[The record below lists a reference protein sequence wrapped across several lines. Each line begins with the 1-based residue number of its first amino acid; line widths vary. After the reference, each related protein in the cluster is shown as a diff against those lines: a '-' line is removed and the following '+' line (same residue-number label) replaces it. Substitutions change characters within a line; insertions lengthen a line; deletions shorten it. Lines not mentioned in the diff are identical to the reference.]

1 MTELEVLGD
10 AQLCV
15 QSAPRMLELTAWCDR
30 HACLPD
36 ASGRHHI
43 FRELTSWHCNN
54 FDAAVNSVRHHCPR
68 REPSKRRHPIS
79 RRSYEGGEGN
89 RLRDRHFSK
98 GPASRSLPG
107 RLSGARW
114 CAWPRPTGPSHAL
127 ESCRSS
133 SESLCSVR
141 HERNQRR
148 SRHQVSDCLLPS
160 KDQSCRLGLIGLSS
174 STHHRPR
181 PSELADPS
189 RHAHLIAPG
198 RQFSGPLALALT
210 RRADAPRQADGVPD
224 PVWPLARLEAI
235 RTFRRPPPPPIRA
248 RACAVRAS
256 PGPRQCAPATER
268 ARARG
273 ADRPTRPAPLALFP
287 RIRPGRGM

>member
-1 MTELEVLGD
+1 MV
-10 AQLCV
+10 
-15 QSAPRMLELTAWCDR
+15 RM
-30 HACLPD
+30 
-36 ASGRHHI
+36 
-43 FRELTSWHCNN
+43 
-54 FDAAVNSVRHHCPR
+54 
-68 REPSKRRHPIS
+68 
-79 RRSYEGGEGN
+79 
-89 RLRDRHFSK
+89 
-98 GPASRSLPG
+98 
-107 RLSGARW
+107 
-114 CAWPRPTGPSHAL
+114 PRPTGPSHAL

-141 HERNQRR
+141 HERNQRL

-160 KDQSCRLGLIGLSS
+160 TDQSCRQGLIGLSS

-181 PSELADPS
+181 PSELAYPS
-189 RHAHLIAPG
+189 CYAHLNAPG
-198 RQFSGPLALALT
+198 RQLSGPLAGVDAPV
-210 RRADAPRQADGVPD
+210 RRAGRGAAGGRWARSSLAARPAGSDPHIPSTGPRP
-224 PVWPLARLEAI
+224 
-235 RTFRRPPPPPIRA
+235 RRNSRA